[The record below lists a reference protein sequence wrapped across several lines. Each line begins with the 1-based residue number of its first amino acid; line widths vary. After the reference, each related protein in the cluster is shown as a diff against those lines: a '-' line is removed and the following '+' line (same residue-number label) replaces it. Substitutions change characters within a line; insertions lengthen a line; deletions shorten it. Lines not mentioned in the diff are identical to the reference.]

1 MKVDDELRE
10 AVRKIVREEME
21 VQRRATQEP
30 EHYDGE
36 PCNLPVSL
44 NCKDIAKGLL
54 FEYTDTY
61 GYLVR
66 GNEWSVSVNNEIIYD
81 FADVEYRIPHW
92 ILRAIPII
100 EVGKEYQWDGI
111 SYGDRQPTGI
121 YKVEKYDDH
130 VWPVAYGMTRDG
142 KFMGWTTAEHLSP
155 IEEPKCPY
163 KAGDYLW
170 VEVDEEFGRGCYAG
184 ICKVLEIVDTKIKY
198 RMLNGSIDALPFE
211 NFRPLT
217 DADWR
222 IGNIG
227 KRKVRA
233 YRCERGGMWF
243 KYDKGG
249 DDYWGREEVDTPEAI
264 CEKFN
269 IPIMPFE
276 LHKGEMRRP
285 K

>member
-21 VQRRATQEP
+21 AQRRATQEP

-36 PCNLPVSL
+36 PCNLPILLV
-44 NCKDIAKGLL
+44 CAKEAKGLR
-54 FEYTDTY
+54 FEYWEKRPWKK
-61 GYLVR
+61 G
-66 GNEWSVSVNNEIIYD
+66 EWIAKSDWIIQVVD
-81 FADVEYRIPHW
+81 NGINPTW

-111 SYGDRQPTGI
+111 GMHCSIEPQIVTVKVNDKSDWPFGIWCTNGTG
-121 YKVEKYDDH
+121 Y
-130 VWPVAYGMTRDG
+130 
-142 KFMGWTTAEHLSP
+142 WTTAEHLSP

-170 VEVDEEFGRGCYAG
+170 VEVDEEFGRGRYAG
-184 ICKVLEIVDTKIKY
+184 ICKALEIVDTKIKY
-198 RMLNGSIDALPFE
+198 RMLNGSIDVLPFE

-217 DADWR
+217 DADWTGE
-222 IGNIG
+222 IGG
-227 KRKVRA
+227 VKVQA
-233 YRCERGGMWF
+233 YENADGEVLGLVYPNSRQLYYN
-243 KYDKGG
+243 K
-249 DDYWGREEVDTPEAI
+249 EEIKIIRTI
-264 CEKFN
+264 CYQFN

-276 LHKGEMRRP
+276 LHKGDKRQP